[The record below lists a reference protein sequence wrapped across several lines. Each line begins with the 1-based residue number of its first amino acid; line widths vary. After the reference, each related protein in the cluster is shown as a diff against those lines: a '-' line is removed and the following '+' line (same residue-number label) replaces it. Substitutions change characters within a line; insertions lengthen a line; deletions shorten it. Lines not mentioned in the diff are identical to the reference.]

1 MTYHEL
7 TIGPATIGGPLGSST
22 GLLVGSIFYDKH
34 SIVTDEWAG
43 EFDEDRASALIERVN
58 ALAVRY
64 GHQMAFDIIAAA
76 EEAMERYLGF
86 VAARTEL
93 PILINATEPDVR
105 IAGLR
110 AAGELG
116 ILNRCIFASLNE
128 DTEDAEL
135 DALREHRPAGVM
147 ILASNISDP
156 TPDGTCDMI
165 SDYFRPLLDD
175 VGVEVPIV
183 DVGTMD
189 APSLGLNLRG
199 IAAVRERFG
208 YPAGCAFS
216 NCFPQW
222 TGLAEQGTEYV
233 NLSLAAALVACR
245 MAGGDFLHYG
255 IIEKAH
261 PCVHASA
268 TTEVFLGFASQ
279 ELDGNPMGSDHCL
292 YKMFKLGT

>member
-7 TIGPATIGGPLGSST
+7 AVGPATIGGPLGSST

-64 GHQMAFDIIAAA
+64 GHQMAFDVIAAA
-76 EEAMERYLGF
+76 EVAMEKYLGF

-110 AAGELG
+110 TAGELG
-116 ILNRCIFASLNE
+116 ILDRCIFASLNE

-175 VGVEVPIV
+175 IGVEVPIV

-199 IAAVRERFG
+199 IGAVRERFG

-279 ELDGNPMGSDHCL
+279 ELDGNLMGPDHCL